1 MDLELKKMNKVVAF
15 DFDDTLAMTD
25 SLIGISTLLPI
36 NLVDVMTAAGIAHK
50 KVTGKYLWIDS
61 CNYERLES
69 LGIASRL
76 QVVFDYCQTL
86 SVNVESAKPIFSMIQ
101 TMQAALA
108 EPLTKV
114 VIITARA
121 GYSSIWS
128 ESLQTKVASTNR
140 EGILS
145 FLRIHDVEIHDDDL
159 YTVGDV
165 AESGGD
171 TATAK
176 AEVLAKYAKMY
187 PTEEIVFYDDSKRNI
202 NAALSLPVAYGIK
215 NPVTVHMIKHGKV
228 IVTERVSHKIR
239 IKQRLDSIF
248 KCIME

>member
-1 MDLELKKMNKVVAF
+1 MDLKLKKMNKIVAF
-15 DFDDTLAMTD
+15 DFDDTLAITD
-25 SLIGISTLLPI
+25 SLIGITTRLPI
-36 NLVDVMTAAGIAHK
+36 NLVDVMTGAGIAHK
-50 KVTGKYLWIDS
+50 KSTGKYLWIDS

-69 LGIASRL
+69 LGIADRL
-76 QVVFDYCQTL
+76 QIVFDYCQTL

-101 TMQAALA
+101 TMRDALA

-121 GYSSIWS
+121 GYSNTWS
-128 ESLQTKVASTNR
+128 ESLQTKVTATNR

-145 FLRIHDVEIHDDDL
+145 FLKIHNVEIHNDDL

-171 TATAK
+171 TAAAK
-176 AEVLAKYAKMY
+176 ADVLAKYANIY
-187 PTEEIVFYDDSKRNI
+187 PSAEIVFYDDSKRNI
-202 NAALSLPVAYGIK
+202 NAALSLPVAHGIK

-228 IVTERVSHKIR
+228 IVTEQASHKIR

-248 KCIME
+248 NCMME